1 MYDEFLTI
9 LDAEFYAD
17 VDAGLRGA
25 DDTDDTGIADYATYE
40 ATRHFAR
47 LEGITS
53 HLEDG
58 SIIRLTGEVTYFYM
72 ASGAREFVYHATIL
86 FSRYDAIDTP
96 INLRRTPNEWG
107 DWEVVF

>member
-1 MYDEFLTI
+1 MYYSEFDAM
-9 LDAEFYAD
+9 LDSEFYAD

-25 DDTDDTGIADYATYE
+25 DDTDDTGDYATYE
-40 ATRHFAR
+40 NTRHFER

-58 SIIRLTGEVTYFYM
+58 SIIRLDGRVTFFLM
-72 ASGAREFVYHATIL
+72 ASGAREFIYHATIL
-86 FSRYDAIDTP
+86 VSLYDAIDTP